1 VTGSRPHAGARGFT
15 FVELMVVLA
24 ILAFA
29 FSYAIIHLDGATG
42 PARLSSAARQV
53 GTTIEFLRG
62 HAIQATRPLEL
73 HIDLDRGEW
82 KTVIPPRT
90 SASDEDRVEENEVLV
105 TDPVALPREI
115 RFHSVQFDANDQ
127 QSSGVVVITFSKLG
141 EMSPNGL
148 MLRLYSEE
156 ISNRDD
162 SYFSI
167 EVNGLSGEI
176 SYTPGLA
183 KFEQVIKGDAF

>member
-1 VTGSRPHAGARGFT
+1 
-15 FVELMVVLA
+15 LMVVLA

-29 FSYAIIHLDGATG
+29 FSYSIVHLDGATG

-62 HAIQATRPLEL
+62 HAIQASRPLEL
-73 HIDLDRGEW
+73 HIDLERGEW
-82 KTVIPPRT
+82 KTLIPPRP
-90 SASDEDRVEENEVLV
+90 SESEVDRREESEVLV

-127 QSSGVVVITFSKLG
+127 QTSGEIVITFSPLG

-167 EVNGLSGEI
+167 EVNGLSGEV